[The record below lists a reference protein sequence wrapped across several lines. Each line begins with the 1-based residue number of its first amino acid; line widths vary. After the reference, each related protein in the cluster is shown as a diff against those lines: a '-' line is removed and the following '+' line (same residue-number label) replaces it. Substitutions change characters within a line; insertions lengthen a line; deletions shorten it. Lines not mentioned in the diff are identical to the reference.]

1 MNLELFMVAG
11 TMPIIDVMQK
21 IGRNGERIAFVCK
34 GKVLEG
40 CVTDGDIRRHIIAG
54 GSVTAE
60 VSQIANYHPVYL
72 EESKRHTAGAVMEKY
87 YVTAVPI
94 VNSKQEL
101 VDICFW
107 REEYRGQARNKT
119 QLDIPLVIM
128 AGGKG
133 TRLKPY
139 TDILPKPLIPIGEK
153 TITEYIM
160 ENFAEYGCKD
170 VTMIVNYKKDFIKAY
185 FNDSEEGK
193 DIRFIEEQEYM
204 GTGGG
209 LKLLKDCI
217 NGTFFMSNCDILVD
231 ADYEKILQYHRTT
244 GNIITMV
251 CAGKR
256 FQVPYGTIHLDQS
269 GQIVGL
275 QEKPEF
281 EYHVNTGLY
290 LIEPEFL
297 DIIPDSVFVHITDV
311 IEKCIQEK
319 ERVGAFLIND
329 DDWMDMGQMDEL
341 ESMRKKIGFRQR

>member
-1 MNLELFMVAG
+1 MDLGLFTVTG

-21 IGRNGERIAFVCK
+21 IGHNGKRIAFVCK

-54 GSVTAE
+54 GSLSVE
-60 VSQIANYHPVYL
+60 VSEIANYHPVYL
-72 EESKRHTAGAVMEKY
+72 EEGKRDTADAVMEKY
-87 YVTAVPI
+87 YITAIPI
-94 VNSKQEL
+94 VNAKHEII
-101 VDICFW
+101 DICFW
-107 REEYRGQARNKT
+107 REEYQGRQKDIP
-119 QLDIPLVIM
+119 QLGIPLVVM

-153 TITEYIM
+153 TITEYII
-160 ENFAEYGCKD
+160 ENFAEYGCRD

-185 FNDSEEGK
+185 FNDSEIGK
-193 DIRFIEEQEYM
+193 DIRFVEEQKYM

-209 LKLLKDCI
+209 LKLLQDCMA
-217 NGTFFMSNCDILVD
+217 GTFFMSNCDILVD
-231 ADYEKILQYHRTT
+231 ADYDKILQYHRAA
-244 GNIITMV
+244 GNIITLV
-251 CAGKR
+251 CARKK
-256 FQVPYGTIHLDQS
+256 FQVPYGTIRLDEA
-269 GQIVGL
+269 GQIMGL

-297 DIIPDSVFVHITDV
+297 DLIPDNVFIHITD
-311 IEKCIQEK
+311 IIDKCIQDK
-319 ERVGAFLIND
+319 ERVGAFLIDD

-341 ESMRKKIGFRQR
+341 ESMRKKMGFK

>member
-1 MNLELFMVAG
+1 MDLGLFMVTG
-11 TMPIIDVMQK
+11 TMPIIDVMQQ
-21 IGRNGERIAFVCK
+21 IGRSGQRIAFVCADR
-34 GKVLEG
+34 VLEG
-40 CVTDGDIRRHIIAG
+40 CVTDGDIRRHLIAG
-54 GSVTAE
+54 GSLTAH
-60 VSQIANYHPVYL
+60 VSEIANYHPVYL
-72 EESKRHTAGAVMEKY
+72 EESKRDTADAVMEKHY
-87 YVTAVPI
+87 ITAVPI
-94 VNSKQEL
+94 VNSAHEI

-107 REEYRGQARNKT
+107 RAEFQGQKK
-119 QLDIPLVIM
+119 DIPQLGIPLAIM

-160 ENFAEYGCKD
+160 ENFAAYGCTD

-185 FNDSEEGK
+185 FNDSEIRK
-193 DIRFIEEQEYM
+193 DIRFIEEQKYM

-217 NGTFFMSNCDILVD
+217 AGTFFMSNCDILVD
-231 ADYEKILQYHRTT
+231 ADYDKILQYHRTA

-251 CAGKR
+251 CAGKK
-256 FQVPYGTIHLDQS
+256 FQVPYGTIQLGES

-275 QEKPEF
+275 QEKPEY

-297 DIIPDSVFVHITDV
+297 DFIPDHIFVHITDI

-319 ERVGAFLIND
+319 ERVGAFLIDD

-341 ESMRKKIGFRQR
+341 ENMRKKLGFLRG